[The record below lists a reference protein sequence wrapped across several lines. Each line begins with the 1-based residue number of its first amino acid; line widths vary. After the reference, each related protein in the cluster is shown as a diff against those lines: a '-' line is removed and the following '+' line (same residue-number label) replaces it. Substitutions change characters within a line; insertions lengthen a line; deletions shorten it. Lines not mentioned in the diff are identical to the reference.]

1 MKKIKEMT
9 RGMSAVLVSLCELAV
24 GILLLIDPVGF
35 TSGIVIGLGVLM
47 TVSGLL
53 SAIAYF
59 RSEPQEAVRQQ
70 KLARGM
76 CLMAAGLFCAFNS
89 GWFIATFPVLTAL
102 YGAAILLLG
111 LVRVQWMVDEIR
123 LKSGK
128 WMWAGL
134 SALLAIAFGA
144 IILCDP
150 FSSSAV
156 LWIFAGISLIA
167 EAALDIIAMV
177 FIRKKKN

>member
-1 MKKIKEMT
+1 MKKIKEMI
-9 RGMSAVLVSLCELAV
+9 RGMGPVLVSLCELAV

-35 TSGIVIGLGVLM
+35 TSGIVIGLGVLLM
-47 TVSGLL
+47 ALGLL
-53 SAIAYF
+53 SAVAYL
-59 RSEPQEAVRQQ
+59 RTEPVEAAKQQ

-76 CLMAAGLFCAFNS
+76 CLMAVGLFCAINS
-89 GWFIATFPVLTAL
+89 DWFIATFPVLTAL

-134 SALLAIAFGA
+134 SALLAIVFGV

-150 FSSSAV
+150 FSSSTV
-156 LWIFAGISLIA
+156 LWIFAGITLIA
-167 EAALDIIAMV
+167 EAALDIAAMLLT
-177 FIRKKKN
+177 RKKE